1 MDFLLKDVFHEAIN
15 QPEGWETGMARYY
28 AHYAQDFVY
37 ANTDLLMNFL
47 DNHDIDRFSTAV
59 KGDVRKYK
67 MGLAMLMTTRG
78 YPQIYYGTEIMI
90 DGIPGSYEGHRFDF
104 PGGWKEDARN
114 AFSRS
119 GRTDVENEVFDY
131 LKTLLHYRKNN
142 TVLQNGR
149 MKQFIPQDGIYVYFR
164 YNDSKTVMVMAN
176 NNEDEKNVEMSRFAE
191 MLDNKTKA
199 TEITSGKT
207 VDLTS
212 VKIPAKTVWVMEL

>member
-1 MDFLLKDVFHEAIN
+1 
-15 QPEGWETGMARYY
+15 
-28 AHYAQDFVY
+28 
-37 ANTDLLMNFL
+37 
-47 DNHDIDRFSTAV
+47 
-59 KGDVRKYK
+59 

-176 NNEDEKNVEMSRFAE
+176 NNEEEKNVEMSRFAE

-212 VKIPAKTVWVMEL
+212 VKIPAKTVWVMEI